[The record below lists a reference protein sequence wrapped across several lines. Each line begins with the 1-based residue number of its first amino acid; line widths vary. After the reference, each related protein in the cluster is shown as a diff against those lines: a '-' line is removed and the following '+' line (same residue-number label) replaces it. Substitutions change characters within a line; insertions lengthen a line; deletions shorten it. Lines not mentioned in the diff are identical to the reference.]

1 MSALPRPDLP
11 PGPHRRLV
19 DELHELHHHDGWRSL
34 RALAREAGV
43 SHTTVSKVFSSPALP
58 TWGTVELMVE
68 AMGGDTHRFH
78 GLWLD
83 ASTPGHDDRDPDVRI
98 AGRRDELDVVR
109 RHLEAGDGLLLVA
122 GEAGMGKTTLLE
134 AACAEVRGDVLLA
147 LGRCLPF
154 STEVPLLPVAE
165 ALRHVARAEDG
176 GLVAAALERCPAYVR
191 EAMSAVL
198 PEWSTDAPVTDPD
211 DRWLR
216 QRLFAGVAELC
227 RALSTEQSFALVLE
241 DLHWADD
248 LTLDLVEHLLRHGEA
263 TILGSWRTD
272 DPEVSRGHRDWL
284 GRLRRDAELLPL
296 DPLTADET
304 QQQLRLLRPEA
315 SAEDAARIHSRSRGQ
330 PLFTEQLVHAE
341 AGEPTYLDD
350 LLDGR
355 VRHLSGPQWAVAS
368 VLGVADRPLEAADIG
383 RAVGVEL
390 EPLAAVLRDLHA
402 HRLVDVVPAGLQLRH
417 PLLAEAVRRRLLPGE
432 AAAFHRAVARVLA
445 AAEDAEPAE
454 VARHW
459 QRAGKHEEERVW
471 QVRAARA
478 AAERYSGLQAA
489 AHWRRVLAL
498 WPSGA
503 AEAGEPPVR
512 RHEVVAGIATQ
523 LDLAGRPR
531 DAVPVLE
538 AELALPD
545 PPHLYD
551 VAERADLLRQLARL
565 NSSQFVGGSLGL
577 RMIEHAI
584 DLYRTLGPTPGLAT
598 ALTWKGTELEWG
610 GRRTEA
616 SDVLTEAA
624 AVAAGTGDRLLERSV
639 LAQWAWQLAASGD
652 AGSVDEID
660 RIIRT
665 FGQDESPLRNLWV
678 AVRHTDILLMA
689 CRPAED
695 VARAARPALDQ
706 AARWRITGGHADIL
720 KSNVAQAWRR
730 AGMVGRALEVVG
742 DETRVE
748 EPGTSSFLHVDR
760 AILEVLQ
767 GHEDA
772 ARRRVGHLAAGGQEV
787 ADSFK
792 LEAHLHHAIWMGDP
806 AEALELTKVVL
817 GTRRDEVSPGTAG
830 DILVLT
836 AAAAADAATNNRPS
850 DRLRGRRE
858 LDELRDA
865 LHHDP
870 FTPDAVLAD
879 RACLPQW
886 EAETQRLLGDDTVEV
901 WLDAATTWHDLD
913 RPHDTSYCQWRA
925 ARAALRDGRGTVAAG
940 LLKQASTQAREHVPL
955 AQKIARTASGTGGR
969 PG

>member
-1 MSALPRPDLP
+1 MTR
-11 PGPHRRLV
+11 
-19 DELHELHHHDGWRSL
+19 
-34 RALAREAGV
+34 
-43 SHTTVSKVFSSPALP
+43 T
-58 TWGTVELMVE
+58 
-68 AMGGDTHRFH
+68 
-78 GLWLD
+78 
-83 ASTPGHDDRDPDVRI
+83 ASTASGSTRARPGVTTRDPDVRI

-109 RHLEAGDGLLLVA
+109 RHLETGTGLLLVT
-122 GEAGMGKTTLLE
+122 GEAGMGKTTLIE
-134 AACAEVRGDVLLA
+134 AACAEVHGAVLLA

-165 ALRHVARAEDG
+165 ALRHVTRAEDG

-227 RALSTEQSFALVLE
+227 RALSTEQPFALVLE

-272 DPEVSRGHRDWL
+272 DPEVSEGHRDWL
-284 GRLRRDAELLPL
+284 GRLRRDAEMLPL

-304 QQQLRLLRPEA
+304 QQQLRLLTTRGIRRRTRHG
-315 SAEDAARIHSRSRGQ
+315 SHDAAVASPCS
-330 PLFTEQLVHAE
+330 PSSS
-341 AGEPTYLDD
+341 PTPRPVSPPTSTTCWTGGSAPVRTDVG
-350 LLDGR
+350 GR
-355 VRHLSGPQWAVAS
+355 VRARGRGP
-368 VLGVADRPLEAADIG
+368 AARGRGHRTGLRG
-383 RAVGVEL
+383 RAR
-390 EPLAAVLRDLHA
+390 AA
-402 HRLVDVVPAGLQLRH
+402 HRRPARSARSTTHRRRPSRPAAASPAARRGSASSSAAR
-417 PLLAEAVRRRLLPGE
+417 VRRPHSTAPWRGSWPRPRTSSRPRWPGTGS
-432 AAAFHRAVARVLA
+432 APGSTRRSC
-445 AAEDAEPAE
+445 
-454 VARHW
+454 
-459 QRAGKHEEERVW
+459 VW

-489 AHWRRVLAL
+489 AHWRRALAL

-531 DAVPVLE
+531 DAAPVLE
-538 AELALPD
+538 AELALTD

-577 RMIEHAI
+577 QMIEHAI
-584 DLYRTLGPTPGLAT
+584 DLYRTLDPTPGLAT

-616 SDVLTEAA
+616 TDVLAEAA
-624 AVAAGTGDRLLERSV
+624 AVVAGTGDRLLERSV

-660 RIIRT
+660 RITRT

-706 AARWRITGGHADIL
+706 AARWQITGGHADIL

-730 AGMVGRALEVVG
+730 AGKVGRAMEVVG
-742 DETRVE
+742 DETRAE
-748 EPGTSSFLHVDR
+748 EPGT
-760 AILEVLQ
+760 
-767 GHEDA
+767 
-772 ARRRVGHLAAGGQEV
+772 
-787 ADSFK
+787 
-792 LEAHLHHAIWMGDP
+792 
-806 AEALELTKVVL
+806 
-817 GTRRDEVSPGTAG
+817 
-830 DILVLT
+830 LVLPPRRSRHSRGAPGSRGHR
-836 AAAAADAATNNRPS
+836 AAVASATSPRA
-850 DRLRGRRE
+850 GRRW
-858 LDELRDA
+858 
-865 LHHDP
+865 P
-870 FTPDAVLAD
+870 
-879 RACLPQW
+879 
-886 EAETQRLLGDDTVEV
+886 
-901 WLDAATTWHDLD
+901 
-913 RPHDTSYCQWRA
+913 
-925 ARAALRDGRGTVAAG
+925 
-940 LLKQASTQAREHVPL
+940 
-955 AQKIARTASGTGGR
+955 TASSSRHTSTTRSGWATPRR
-969 PG
+969 PWS